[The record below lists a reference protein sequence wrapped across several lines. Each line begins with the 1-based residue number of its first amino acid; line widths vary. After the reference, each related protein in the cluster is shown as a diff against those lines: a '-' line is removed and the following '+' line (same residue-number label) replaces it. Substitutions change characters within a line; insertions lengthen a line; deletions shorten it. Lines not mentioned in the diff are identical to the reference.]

1 VLVEIKDDKTVDEA
15 IELLKEDSRVD
26 YVEPNYIH
34 QMFDT
39 VSSMPINDNRKSEL
53 Q

>member
-1 VLVEIKDDKTVDEA
+1 VLVEIKDDKTVDET

-39 VSSMPINDNRKSEL
+39 VSTIPIDDANKSEL
-53 Q
+53 K

>member
-1 VLVEIKDDKTVDEA
+1 MLVEIKDDKTIDET
-15 IELLKEDSRVD
+15 IELLKEDPRVD

-39 VSSMPINDNRKSEL
+39 VSTISINDANKSEL